1 MQEVYID
8 EEINRYFNGSM
19 SSFVI
24 DCGMWTEGGRT
35 EHADNKWS
43 VSRSDREP
51 DYRQS
56 VRNR

>member
-8 EEINRYFNGSM
+8 EEINRYFNGGM
-19 SSFVI
+19 SDFSI
-24 DCGMWTEGGRT
+24 DCGMRTEGRRT
-35 EHADNKWS
+35 EHADSKWS
-43 VSRSDREP
+43 VERSDREP